1 MIKGLAGSAGVKVS
15 GGDTALPYVPMNHE
29 NPIQGMIRV
38 WGAELQVFNGSSWTT
53 MSSSYASVTLD
64 SYTLDMLDWVRKKMM
79 AEEALVSLP
88 NDHPSVILA
97 RQSVNRAKQEL
108 ARAEEQLK
116 ITEILSQD
124 ETTTSYPNPTTERL
138 CSILTFY

>member
-1 MIKGLAGSAGVKVS
+1 MIKGLMGKAGISVS

-38 WGAELQVFNGSSWTT
+38 WGTDLQVFNGSNWTV
-53 MSSSYASVTLD
+53 MPSSYATATLD
-64 SYTLDMLDWVRKKMM
+64 NYTLDMMDWVRKKML
-79 AEEALVSLP
+79 EEKVLEALSDDNPAVK
-88 NDHPSVILA
+88 LA
-97 RQSVNRAKQEL
+97 KENVNRIKQEL

-124 ETTTSYPNPTTERL
+124 E
-138 CSILTFY
+138 

>member
-38 WGAELQVFNGSSWTT
+38 WGSDLQVFNGSNWSV
-53 MSSSYASVTLD
+53 MPSSYATVTLD
-64 SYTLDMLDWVRKKMM
+64 EYALDLLDWVRAKK
-79 AEEALVSLP
+79 AEEEVLISLP

-108 ARAEEQLK
+108 ARAKEQLK
-116 ITEILSQD
+116 IIEILSQD
-124 ETTTSYPNPTTERL
+124 ETTTS
-138 CSILTFY
+138 